1 MKNIIWLA
9 GLAVAA
15 VVATGCAGGPESLA
29 MGSDDALTQVVGEG
43 LVTLS
48 ADRELPVTG
57 VSRSITEAVA
67 IDDATAAVAAS
78 PSCPVAP
85 PSALT
90 METALPMAGC
100 VRGSLLASDAGRHFI
115 LRPMAGGSYR
125 IAVTHAVDARFDL
138 GQVTTTEGV
147 TACAPF
153 ATGLVST
160 RLTVEGTPGA
170 LCVVVRS
177 DSGEAQPFRLI
188 AE

>member
-1 MKNIIWLA
+1 MKNIIRLA
-9 GLAVAA
+9 GLAMAA

-29 MGSDDALTQVVGEG
+29 MENDNALTQVVGEG

-57 VSRSITEAVA
+57 AARSITEAAAV
-67 IDDATAAVAAS
+67 DDAAAAVAAS

-85 PSALT
+85 PSAVT
-90 METALPMAGC
+90 MASALPMAGC

-138 GQVTTTEGV
+138 GQVTTAQGAA
-147 TACAPF
+147 ACVPF
-153 ATGLVST
+153 ATNLTAT
-160 RLTVEGTPGA
+160 RLTVEGNPGA